1 MGNLSARFEIPA
13 VKRVSPEAAA
23 LPNKCGS
30 EDSPSNLSARN
41 KNPTNIR
48 DRTTSKILPIPGIK
62 QEQSNGCWG
71 VCAAMVFRHFGI
83 YGVNTDSSACNKPCQ
98 WKDIKKFY
106 SHWNIRSK
114 LNKGTVTFSTIV
126 SEIDAARPVEIGYE
140 WIGGDG
146 HVVLVIG
153 YKMGSRNRTS
163 YLYVNDPLN
172 GNGWQL
178 YSDIK
183 RPEVF
188 GKWRYTWTSI
198 SP

>member
-1 MGNLSARFEIPA
+1 M
-13 VKRVSPEAAA
+13 
-23 LPNKCGS
+23 
-30 EDSPSNLSARN
+30 
-41 KNPTNIR
+41 
-48 DRTTSKILPIPGIK
+48 
-62 QEQSNGCWG
+62 
-71 VCAAMVFRHFGI
+71 
-83 YGVNTDSSACNKPCQ
+83 
-98 WKDIKKFY
+98 
-106 SHWNIRSK
+106 
-114 LNKGTVTFSTIV
+114 NKGTVTFSTIV

-153 YKMGSRNRTS
+153 YKVGSKNGTS

-178 YSDIK
+178 YSDIR

-188 GKWRYTWTSI
+188 RKWKYTWTSI